1 MPRKKRTGIIPDP
14 NNLRVHGPE
23 SKNAIRASL
32 EEVGPFRSIAIDADD
47 IVRAGNGVFE
57 QAQEMGLK
65 VTIVDA
71 QPDELIAVRRKDL
84 KGESAERAALWDN
97 QAQSKSTWEY
107 ARLAAIAQ
115 ADKKRLEGIFSENE
129 LMAFVRRQEA
139 EVRAATRQDEDTEAK
154 SVHDAYLDELQEKW
168 KVKEGDCYRLG
179 EGARLLCGDCTQDL
193 PKLLRG
199 ETVKG
204 IFTSPPYAEQRAQF
218 YGGPKVAEYIDW
230 FNTVQA
236 ALKGVLDRDGS
247 FFLNI
252 KEHCDKGQRV
262 LYVKKLTI
270 AMVEQFG
277 WKFIDEL
284 VYEKT
289 ATPGDFKTRF
299 KNAWE
304 PVFHFSQTVN
314 PVIYKKQVA
323 QLSDSAFKGPG
334 GLYKGSGHG
343 AFLGGDAVTENGLAL
358 PSNVIKSHFGGQS
371 TGHSAAFPLSLPKF
385 FILAYSQRND
395 SWLDPFSGSG
405 TTILAAEKE
414 GRRGFGIE
422 REPRYVALTL
432 ERFEKEGYGVEKCK
446 S

>member
-1 MPRKKRTGIIPDP
+1 MATKKRKGIIPDP
-14 NNLRVHGPE
+14 NNLRLHGSE
-23 SKNAIRASL
+23 SKSAIRASL
-32 EEVGPFRSIAIDADD
+32 EEVGPFRSIAIDGED

-71 QPDELIAVRRKDL
+71 EPNELIAVRRKDL
-84 KGESAERAALWDN
+84 KGEAAERAALWDN

-107 ARLAAIAQ
+107 GRLAEIAQ
-115 ADKKRLEGIFSENE
+115 TDKKRLEGIFSDNE
-129 LMAFVRRQEA
+129 LLAFVRRQEA
-139 EVRAATRQDEDTEAK
+139 EVRANSRTDEDSEAK
-154 SVHDAYLDELQEKW
+154 AVHDAYLDELQEKW
-168 KVKEGDCYRLG
+168 EVREGDLYRLG
-179 EGARLLCGDCTQDL
+179 EGARLLCGDCTKDL
-193 PKLLRG
+193 PRLLEG
-199 ETVKG
+199 QAVNG
-204 IFTSPPYAEQRAQF
+204 IFTSPPYAEQRSQF
-218 YGGPKVAEYIDW
+218 YGGPKVGEYVDW
-230 FNTVQA
+230 FDTIQLV
-236 ALKGVLDRDGS
+236 LKGVLARDGS

-270 AMVEQFG
+270 AMVEQWG
-277 WKFIDEL
+277 WKLIDEL

-323 QLSDSAFKGPG
+323 NISDSAFKGPG

-343 AFLGGDAVTENGLAL
+343 AFLGGDSVTEQGLAL
-358 PSNVIKSHFGGQS
+358 PSNIVKSHFGGQS

-385 FILAYSQRND
+385 FILAFSQRND

-414 GRRGFGIE
+414 GRKGYGIE

-432 ERFEKEGYGVEKCK
+432 ERFEKEGYAIRKE
-446 S
+446 